1 MAAVPPALTSM
12 ARPAAFLRQAAPAPA
27 PVRAPVRAPVPA
39 PVPAPAHAPV
49 PARLMP
55 RSLSR
60 LMPQLMRQMRQ
71 PRRLEC
77 SSAGRADPVGWIR
90 PAMTMEAVI
99 MTTLLDGGSL
109 GTRPG
114 GQPGPAAERA
124 DWSAQELLD
133 EMAGLLRDSRP
144 GLLAGMAAL
153 AAMTV
158 GLAVEVT
165 AFSVVSRPAAAV
177 WACAGLFALVA
188 VCWLR
193 AAALFM
199 LSGAPLGHALGRLR
213 AHAGAPLDPRA
224 PWARPPAGDSRGVDL
239 GPRAPDGRPGPCP
252 VRAHPARDEL
262 DAGHWRRLPG
272 LVGRPPVH
280 PVTRLRGRSRR
291 AEHQRGAQDPRSP
304 ASRTD
309 MGDC

>member
-1 MAAVPPALTSM
+1 
-12 ARPAAFLRQAAPAPA
+12 
-27 PVRAPVRAPVPA
+27 
-39 PVPAPAHAPV
+39 
-49 PARLMP
+49 
-55 RSLSR
+55 
-60 LMPQLMRQMRQ
+60 
-71 PRRLEC
+71 
-77 SSAGRADPVGWIR
+77 
-90 PAMTMEAVI
+90 
-99 MTTLLDGGSL
+99 MTTLLDGGSP
-109 GTRPG
+109 GARPG

-124 DWSAQELLD
+124 DWSARELLD

-213 AHAGAPLDPRA
+213 AHTGAPLDPRA
-224 PWARPPAGDSRGVDL
+224 PWAGLPPGTAGGWTW
-239 GPRAPDGRPGPCP
+239 
-252 VRAHPARDEL
+252 AHAHL
-262 DAGHWRRLPG
+262 M
-272 LVGRPPVH
+272 VGQA
-280 PVTRLRGRSRR
+280 RLRYERIQHAMNWTLVTGVAFLACSAALLFTR
-291 AEHQRGAQDPRSP
+291 
-304 ASRTD
+304 
-309 MGDC
+309 

>member
-1 MAAVPPALTSM
+1 
-12 ARPAAFLRQAAPAPA
+12 
-27 PVRAPVRAPVPA
+27 
-39 PVPAPAHAPV
+39 
-49 PARLMP
+49 
-55 RSLSR
+55 
-60 LMPQLMRQMRQ
+60 
-71 PRRLEC
+71 
-77 SSAGRADPVGWIR
+77 
-90 PAMTMEAVI
+90 

-114 GQPGPAAERA
+114 GQHGPAAQRA

-133 EMAGLLRDSRP
+133 QMAGLLRDSRP

-199 LSGAPLGHALGRLR
+199 LSGAPLGHALAGCGRTR
-213 AHAGAPLDPRA
+213 ARRWTPGR
-224 PWARPPAGDSRGVDL
+224 RG
-239 GPRAPDGRPGPCP
+239 
-252 VRAHPARDEL
+252 
-262 DAGHWRRLPG
+262 
-272 LVGRPPVH
+272 
-280 PVTRLRGRSRR
+280 
-291 AEHQRGAQDPRSP
+291 P
-304 ASRTD
+304 ASHRGQPGGGRGPTRT
-309 MGDC
+309 

>member
-1 MAAVPPALTSM
+1 MAHLAVL
-12 ARPAAFLRQAAPAPA
+12 RGAAAIAAKLIKNSSPLLRSRTVLPT
-27 PVRAPVRAPVPA
+27 VPVPVLP
-39 PVPAPAHAPV
+39 PVPVFLPRYLSRSFP
-49 PARLMP
+49 RYLS
-55 RSLSR
+55 RSLPLS
-60 LMPQLMRQMRQ
+60 LRQMRQ

-99 MTTLLDGGSL
+99 MTTLLDRGSP

-114 GQPGPAAERA
+114 GQPGTAAERA

-144 GLLAGMAAL
+144 GLLAGTAAL

-199 LSGAPLGHALGRLR
+199 LSGAPLGTRWTGCGRTR
-213 AHAGAPLDPRA
+213 ARRWTPGAVG
-224 PWARPPAGDSRGVDL
+224 RPPAGDSRGVDL

-272 LVGRPPVH
+272 LFGRPSVH
-280 PVTRLRGRSRR
+280 PVTPLRGRSRR
-291 AEHQRGAQDPRSP
+291 AEHPRASQNPRSA

-309 MGDC
+309 IGDC